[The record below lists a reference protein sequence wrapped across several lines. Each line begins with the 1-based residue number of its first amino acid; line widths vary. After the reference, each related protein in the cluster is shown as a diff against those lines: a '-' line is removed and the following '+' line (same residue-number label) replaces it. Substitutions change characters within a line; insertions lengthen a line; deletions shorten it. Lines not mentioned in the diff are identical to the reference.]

1 MLYTYLLHI
10 VDNFYLYEVFSIYDA
25 LFLSLK
31 LIMMNLFVNLFFLC
45 LFLSPQIATTFT
57 NYTIFMFIISNL
69 ITNLKKIILFSLI
82 KEYLSSLYKRI

>member
-10 VDNFYLYEVFSIYDA
+10 VDNFYLYEVFSVYDA
-25 LFLSLK
+25 LSLK
-31 LIMMNLFVNLFFLC
+31 LIVMNLFVNLFYLC
-45 LFLSPQIATTFT
+45 LFLSLQIATTFT